1 MPVPLAR
8 ISRLVA
14 FSVLVAAFLFA
25 PVPDASAATSCTKYA
40 SPAGSDTNS
49 GSATAPFL
57 TAQRLINNLSAGQ
70 TGCLYTGTY
79 VGNATFSLG
88 NVTLASVP
96 GNRAKLGGYIWVRST
111 ANGVTISDLDVDGHD
126 VSPPTI
132 QVHGD
137 AVTLSGLNVTN
148 RHKPGLAFNA
158 MCVLAGSDFENSP
171 ANTAYG
177 LVIRDNRIHDCG
189 DDAHEHAIYLE
200 STRGAIVQ
208 NNYLYANPGY
218 GIHMYPDAQGTS
230 IEHNLIDGN
239 SSMNKANLTFSGES
253 PGGEYASPHGS
264 DNNTVRYNLI
274 TNALT
279 RYNVESFFPAGS
291 VQPVNNVV
299 YENCISNAPWGNFG
313 YTSGYTQW
321 SNKDVDPLYVDR
333 SQGNF
338 QLRDGSPCA
347 GYGPSATDAGTPPP
361 PPPPPPAVADFA
373 LSASPTSQSVTR
385 GRSVTYSIS
394 VAPSNGFVG
403 PVALSVTGAPSASST
418 SFTSNPLD
426 TSVSKT
432 TSLTVGTTSSTP
444 TGTFSLLVKG
454 VSGSIS
460 RTTTLTLQVRKQT
473 GKKLSPAVT
482 GSPTLLETSTLSVT
496 VTTEPVSAMRA
507 VLATYTRQRVAGVRV
522 RIWGAGLTA
531 RSLVTGRRGKV
542 TFRVRPSHLGHV
554 YIRATKPGFTTATR
568 ALRVRV
574 R

>member
-1 MPVPLAR
+1 M
-8 ISRLVA
+8 
-14 FSVLVAAFLFA
+14 
-25 PVPDASAATSCTKYA
+25 
-40 SPAGSDTNS
+40 
-49 GSATAPFL
+49 
-57 TAQRLINNLSAGQ
+57 
-70 TGCLYTGTY
+70 
-79 VGNATFSLG
+79 GNATFSLG
-88 NVTLASVP
+88 SVTLASVP

-148 RHKPGLAFNA
+148 RHKPGLAYNA

-347 GYGPSATDAGTPPP
+347 GYGPSATDAGTSVPPP
-361 PPPPPPAVADFA
+361 PDPVPPPPDAVSDFA
-373 LSASPTSQSVTR
+373 LSAAPTSQSVTR
-385 GRSVTYSIS
+385 GGSVTYSIS
-394 VAPSNGFVG
+394 VAPSNGFAG

-418 SFTSNPLD
+418 VFATSSLD
-426 TSVSKT
+426 TSLSTT
-432 TSLTVGTTSSTP
+432 TSLRVGTTSSTP

-454 VSGSIS
+454 VSGSINH
-460 RTTTLTLQVRKQT
+460 TATLTLQVRKPA
-473 GKKLSPAVT
+473 GKKKPLTQTVT
-482 GSPTLLETSTLSVT
+482 GSPTLLESSTLSVT
-496 VTTEPVSAMRA
+496 VTTTNTVSGRQTARAM
-507 VLATYTRQRVAGVRV
+507 YTRRRLAGVRV

-542 TFRVRPSHLGHV
+542 TFQVRPRVLGHV
-554 YIRATKPGFTTATR
+554 HIRASKPGFTTTTR
-568 ALRVRV
+568 VLRVRMG
-574 R
+574 